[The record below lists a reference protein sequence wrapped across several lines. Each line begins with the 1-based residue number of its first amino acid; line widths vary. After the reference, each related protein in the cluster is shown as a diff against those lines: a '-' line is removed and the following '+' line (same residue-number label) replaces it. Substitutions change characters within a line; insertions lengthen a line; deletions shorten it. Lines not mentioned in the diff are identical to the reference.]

1 MRHRSGGPLAV
12 LAILLATVPARAHHS
27 IQAQFDYDKPI
38 TLTGQL
44 RKVEWINPH
53 AYIYLDV
60 KDSSGSVKTWALEMV
75 GPGGLRK
82 AGLSRE
88 DRGGFRVGDT
98 LTINGFAS
106 KDGSD
111 TAFVK
116 EIKLSNGLLITIWF
130 GDPFAR

>member
-1 MRHRSGGPLAV
+1 MKVRFAGLAV
-12 LAILLATVPARAHHS
+12 AGLLLVAVPALAHHA

-38 TLTGQL
+38 TLTGTL
-44 RKVEWINPH
+44 KKMEWINPH
-53 AYIYLDV
+53 AYMYLDV
-60 KDSSGSVKTWALEMV
+60 KDSGGKVKTWALEMV

-88 DRGGFRVGDT
+88 DRGGFKVGDQ
-98 LTINGFAS
+98 LTINGFSS

-116 EIKLSNGLLITIWF
+116 EIKMPDGRLVTIWF
-130 GDPFAR
+130 GDPYAR